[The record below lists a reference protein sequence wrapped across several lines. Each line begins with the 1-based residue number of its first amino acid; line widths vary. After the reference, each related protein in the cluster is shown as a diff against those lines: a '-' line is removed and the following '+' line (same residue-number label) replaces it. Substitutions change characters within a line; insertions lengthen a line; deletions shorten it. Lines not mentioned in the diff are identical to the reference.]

1 MLLPSQRPP
10 AVTIIFGPVS
20 PIGPSLQMWPHT
32 YLVAI
37 GAIADMPDALTH
49 TRKARMTL
57 NRHERDNFV

>member
-37 GAIADMPDALTH
+37 GANLLQNYFGTQSEEHFFKSSPL
-49 TRKARMTL
+49 
-57 NRHERDNFV
+57 

>member
-1 MLLPSQRPP
+1 L
-10 AVTIIFGPVS
+10 AEFCNT
-20 PIGPSLQMWPHT
+20 
-32 YLVAI
+32 I